1 MQKYDKL
8 VRDKIPLII
17 TKNGEKPIIKIL
29 NDKDFKHEL
38 EKKLYEE
45 YQEVINSEGTE
56 RLEELADML
65 EVIKYLAKIEKSDL
79 NEILK
84 IAEKKNEKKGSFNN
98 KIFLEEV
105 D

>member
-45 YQEVINSEGTE
+45 YQ
-56 RLEELADML
+56 
-65 EVIKYLAKIEKSDL
+65 
-79 NEILK
+79 
-84 IAEKKNEKKGSFNN
+84 
-98 KIFLEEV
+98 
-105 D
+105 

>member
-84 IAEKKNEKKGSFNN
+84 IAEKKNEKKDHLIIKYF
-98 KIFLEEV
+98 
-105 D
+105 

>member
-56 RLEELADML
+56 LLEELADML